1 MSCFEMKGGIG
12 SASRIVELDKQAFT
26 LGALVLAN
34 FGQKADFIH
43 DRADFSQAQRQGRE
57 QGSIII
63 VLATDIPM
71 ESRQLKRLCRRMP
84 AALARTGSYLGNGS
98 GDVVIAFSTACRIPH
113 DPRGDFVPL
122 RAVHEDRMD
131 LLFRAAAES
140 VEESVLSSLLH
151 AETVTGR
158 GGLTVPSLADLLHQ
172 AKGES

>member
-1 MSCFEMKGGIG
+1 M
-12 SASRIVELDKQAFT
+12 
-26 LGALVLAN
+26 
-34 FGQKADFIH
+34 
-43 DRADFSQAQRQGRE
+43 
-57 QGSIII
+57 
-63 VLATDIPM
+63 
-71 ESRQLKRLCRRMP
+71 
-84 AALARTGSYLGNGS
+84 
-98 GDVVIAFSTACRIPH
+98 
-113 DPRGDFVPL
+113 PL